1 MQITTHAKNYTISDR
16 LMGIVTKKL
25 DKIKIY
31 FDDNAT
37 CAIVCSKIGKT
48 EKMELSIT
56 QKSRVFRAEA
66 ASGNMYVNIDLALA
80 KIERQIIKHR
90 EKLRD
95 VIKSDVDDKKFA
107 FYTKP
112 PKVAQAE
119 IMKHKS
125 FSIEKMSVG
134 EAEIALD
141 TSDHSFYIYG
151 HIQSGKVNIM
161 YRRADGHVGIL
172 EVANSK
178 IT

>member
-1 MQITTHAKNYTISDR
+1 MQITTHAKNFNISDK
-16 LMGIVTKKL
+16 LKGIITKKL
-25 DKIKIY
+25 DKVQIY

-37 CAIVCSKIGKT
+37 CAIVCSRIGKT
-48 EKMELSIT
+48 EKMEISIT
-56 QKSRVFRAEA
+56 QKSRIFRAEA

-95 VIKSDVDDKKFA
+95 VIKADGDDKKFA

-119 IMKHKS
+119 IMKHKQ
-125 FSIEKMSVG
+125 FAIEKLSVG

-141 TSDHSFYIYG
+141 TSDHSFYVYA
-151 HIQSGKVNIM
+151 HAQSGKVNIM